1 VVKAGRIA
9 AGLAGA
15 IALVLVLAQLLLPGI
30 AASRIS
36 SRVGKYG
43 TVESVSVSAWPAIE
57 LLWGHADSV
66 TVRAGRLTIS
76 PKQTTKLLWE
86 ARGAA
91 TLDVTAP
98 AVREGRLRLRNVSL
112 RKRGSLL
119 AAEAEMTQADI
130 RAALPP
136 GLSVRLLSSGG
147 GNVKVKASGGLFG
160 LGASVDA
167 VAGPSEGKLIAR
179 PLGFLLGGVRL
190 MLFADPHVQVEGVG
204 ANAVSPAAAAPATR
218 RYRLTMTARLR

>member
-15 IALVLVLAQLLLPGI
+15 IVLVLVLAQLFLPRI
-30 AASRIS
+30 ATSRIS
-36 SRVGKYG
+36 SRVSKYG
-43 TVESVSVSAWPAIE
+43 TVQSVSVSAWPAIK

-66 TVRAGRLTIS
+66 TVRAGRLWIS
-76 PKQTTKLLWE
+76 PTQTAKLLWE

-91 TLDVTAP
+91 ALRVTAP
-98 AVREGRLRLRNVSL
+98 VVQEGRLRLRDVSL
-112 RKRGSLL
+112 RKRGSLMT
-119 AAEAEMTQADI
+119 AEAQMTQADV

-136 GLSVRLLSSGG
+136 GISVRLLASGG
-147 GNVKVKASGGLFG
+147 GNVKVTASGGLFG

-167 VAGPSEGKLIAR
+167 VAGPSDGKLIAR

-190 MLFADPHVQVEGVG
+190 VLFADPHVHVEAVG
-204 ANAVSPAAAAPATR
+204 ANALSAAAGPPS
-218 RYRLTMTARLR
+218 YRLTMTARLR

>member
-43 TVESVSVSAWPAIE
+43 TVESVRVSAWPAIE

-91 TLDVTAP
+91 NLDVTAP
-98 AVREGRLRLRNVSL
+98 VVQEGRLRLRNVSL

-119 AAEAEMTQADI
+119 AAEAEMTQADV

-160 LGASVDA
+160 LSASVDA

-190 MLFADPHVQVEGVG
+190 MLFADPHVHVEGVG
-204 ANAVSPAAAAPATR
+204 ANALSAAAAAPATR

>member
-1 VVKAGRIA
+1 VVLAGRIA

-15 IALVLVLAQLLLPGI
+15 IALLLVLAQLFLPGI

-36 SRVGKYG
+36 SRVGRYG
-43 TVESVSVSAWPAIE
+43 TVESVSVSAWPAIK

-66 TVRAGRLTIS
+66 TVRAGRLTIT
-76 PKQTTKLLWE
+76 PKQTAKLLWE

-91 TLDVTAP
+91 ALRASAP
-98 AVREGRLRLRNVSL
+98 VVQEGRLRLRDASL
-112 RKRGSLL
+112 RKQSNVIT
-119 AAEAEMTQADI
+119 AEAQMTQADV

-136 GLSVRLLSSGG
+136 GMSLRLLASGG
-147 GNVKVKASGGLFG
+147 GSVKVKAGGGLFG
-160 LGASVDA
+160 LSASVEA

-179 PLGFLLGGVRL
+179 PLGFLLGGARL

-204 ANAVSPAAAAPATR
+204 ANALTAAAGAPS
-218 RYRLTMTARLR
+218 YRLTMTARLR

>member
-1 VVKAGRIA
+1 VVRAGRIA

-15 IALVLVLAQLLLPGI
+15 IALVAVLAQLFLPGI

-36 SRVGKYG
+36 SRVGRYG
-43 TVESVSVSAWPAIE
+43 TVESVSVSAWPAIK
-57 LLWGHADSV
+57 LLWGRADSV

-76 PKQTTKLLWE
+76 PKQTAKLLWE

-91 TLDVTAP
+91 TMRVTAP
-98 AVREGRLRLRNVSL
+98 AVQEGRLRLRDVSV

-119 AAEAEMTQADI
+119 TAEAQMTQADVS
-130 RAALPP
+130 AALPP
-136 GLSVRLLSSGG
+136 GLSVRLLASSA

-160 LGASVDA
+160 LSASVDA

-190 MLFADPHVQVEGVG
+190 MLFADPHVRVEGVG
-204 ANAVSPAAAAPATR
+204 ANALSAAAGGP

>member
-1 VVKAGRIA
+1 MVRAGRIA

-15 IALVLVLAQLLLPGI
+15 IALLLALAQLLLPGI

-43 TVESVSVSAWPAIE
+43 NVERVSVSAWPAIK
-57 LLWGHADSV
+57 LLWGRADSV

-76 PKQTTKLLWE
+76 PEQTAKLLWE
-86 ARGAA
+86 ARGVA
-91 TLDVTAP
+91 TMRVTAP
-98 AVREGRLRLRNVSL
+98 TVQEGRLRLRDVSL
-112 RKRGSLL
+112 RKRGTLL
-119 AAEAEMTQADI
+119 TAEAQMTQADV

-136 GLSVRLLSSGG
+136 GLSVRLLASGG

-190 MLFADPHVQVEGVG
+190 MLFADPHVRVEGVG
-204 ANAVSPAAAAPATR
+204 ANELSAAVGAP
-218 RYRLTMTARLR
+218 RYRLTMIARLR

>member
-1 VVKAGRIA
+1 VVRAGRIA
-9 AGLAGA
+9 AGLAAA
-15 IALVLVLAQLLLPGI
+15 IALVLVLAQLFLPGI

-57 LLWGHADSV
+57 LLWGRADSV
-66 TVRAGRLTIS
+66 NVRAGRLTIS
-76 PKQTTKLLWE
+76 PKQTAKLLWDG
-86 ARGAA
+86 RGAA
-91 TLDVTAP
+91 AMRVTAP
-98 AVREGRLRLRNVSL
+98 VVREGRLRLLDVSL

-119 AAEAEMTQADI
+119 TAEAQMTQADV

-136 GLSVRLLSSGG
+136 GLSVRLLASGG

-160 LGASVDA
+160 LSASVDA
-167 VAGPSEGKLIAR
+167 VAGPSDGKLIAR

-190 MLFADPHVQVEGVG
+190 MLFADPHVRVEAVG
-204 ANAVSPAAAAPATR
+204 ANALPATAGGP
-218 RYRLTMTARLR
+218 RYRLTMMARLR

>member
-1 VVKAGRIA
+1 LA
-9 AGLAGA
+9 AAV
-15 IALVLVLAQLLLPGI
+15 ALLLVLAQLFLPGI

-43 TVESVSVSAWPAIE
+43 TVESVSVSAWPAIK
-57 LLWGHADSV
+57 LLWGRADSV
-66 TVRAGRLTIS
+66 TVKAGRLTIS
-76 PKQTTKLLWE
+76 PKQTAKLLWD

-91 TLDVTAP
+91 TVRATAP
-98 AVREGRLRLRNVSL
+98 VVQEGRLRLLDVSL

-119 AAEAEMTQADI
+119 TTEAQMTQADV

-136 GLSVRLLSSGG
+136 GLSVRLLASGG

-160 LGASVDA
+160 LSASVDA

-190 MLFADPHVQVEGVG
+190 TLFADPHVRVEGVG
-204 ANAVSPAAAAPATR
+204 ANPLSAAAGAP

>member
-36 SRVGKYG
+36 SRVGRYG
-43 TVESVSVSAWPAIE
+43 TVESVRVSAWPAIK

-66 TVRAGRLTIS
+66 TVRTGRLTIS
-76 PKQTTKLLWE
+76 PRQTAKLLWD
-86 ARGAA
+86 ARDAA
-91 TLDVTAP
+91 SLNVTAP
-98 AVREGRLRLRNVSL
+98 AVQVGRLPLRNVSL

-119 AAEAEMTQADI
+119 TAEAEMTQADV

-136 GLSVRLLSSGG
+136 GLSVHLLSSGG

-179 PLGFLLGGVRL
+179 PLGFLLGGLRL

-204 ANAVSPAAAAPATR
+204 ANALAAATGAPAAPS
-218 RYRLTMTARLR
+218 YRLTMTARLR

>member
-15 IALVLVLAQLLLPGI
+15 IALLLALAQLLLPGI

-43 TVESVSVSAWPAIE
+43 TVESVRVSAWPAIE

-66 TVRAGRLTIS
+66 MVRAGRLTIN
-76 PKQTTKLLWE
+76 PKQTTKLVWE

-91 TLDVTAP
+91 SLDVTAP
-98 AVREGRLRLRNVSL
+98 AVQEGRLRLRNVSL

-119 AAEAEMTQADI
+119 AAEAEMTQADV

-160 LGASVDA
+160 LSASVDA
-167 VAGPSEGKLIAR
+167 VAGPSEGRLIAR
-179 PLGFLLGGVRL
+179 PLGFLFGGVRL

-204 ANAVSPAAAAPATR
+204 ANALSAAAAAAATR
-218 RYRLTMTARLR
+218 RYLLTMTARLR

>member
-1 VVKAGRIA
+1 MAGRIA
-9 AGLAGA
+9 AVLAGA
-15 IALVLVLAQLLLPGI
+15 IALFLVLAQLFLPGI

-43 TVESVSVSAWPAIE
+43 TVESVSVSAWPAIK

-76 PKQTTKLLWE
+76 PKQTAKLLWE

-91 TLDVTAP
+91 AMRATAP
-98 AVREGRLRLRNVSL
+98 VVQEGRLRLRDVSL
-112 RKRGSLL
+112 RKRGSLMT
-119 AAEAEMTQADI
+119 AEAQMTQADV

-136 GLSVRLLSSGG
+136 RLSVHLLASGG
-147 GNVKVKASGGLFG
+147 GSVTVKASGGLFG

-167 VAGPSEGKLIAR
+167 VAGPSEGRLIAR
-179 PLGFLLGGVRL
+179 PLGFLLRGVRL

-204 ANAVSPAAAAPATR
+204 ANALSAAAGAPS
-218 RYRLTMTARLR
+218 YRLTMTARLR

>member
-1 VVKAGRIA
+1 MAGRIA

-36 SRVGKYG
+36 SRVGEYG
-43 TVESVSVSAWPAIE
+43 TVESVRVSAWPAIK

-76 PKQTTKLLWE
+76 PNQTTKLLWE

-91 TLDVTAP
+91 TLRVTAP
-98 AVREGRLRLRNVSL
+98 AVQEGRLRLGNVSL

-119 AAEAEMTQADI
+119 TAEAEMTQADV

-147 GNVKVKASGGLFG
+147 GNVTVKASGGLFG
-160 LGASVDA
+160 LSASVDA

-179 PLGFLLGGVRL
+179 PLGFLLGGVRV

-204 ANAVSPAAAAPATR
+204 ANALSAAAGAPAAP

>member
-1 VVKAGRIA
+1 MAGRIA

-15 IALVLVLAQLLLPGI
+15 IALVLVLAQLFLPGI

-43 TVESVSVSAWPAIE
+43 TVESVGVSAWPAIK
-57 LLWGHADSV
+57 LLWGRADSV
-66 TVRAGRLTIS
+66 TVRAGKLRIS
-76 PKQTTKLLWE
+76 PRQTAKLLWE

-91 TLDVTAP
+91 ALRATAP
-98 AVREGRLRLRNVSL
+98 VVQEGRLRLRDVSL
-112 RKRGSLL
+112 RKRGSLVT
-119 AAEAEMTQADI
+119 AEAQITQADV

-136 GLSVRLLSSGG
+136 GLSVRLLASGG

-179 PLGFLLGGVRL
+179 PLGFLLGGARL

-204 ANAVSPAAAAPATR
+204 ANALSANAGAPS
-218 RYRLTMTARLR
+218 YRLTMTARLR

>member
-9 AGLAGA
+9 AALAGA
-15 IALVLVLAQLLLPGI
+15 IALVLVLAQLFLPGI

-43 TVESVSVSAWPAIE
+43 TVKSVSVSAWPAIE

-66 TVRAGRLTIS
+66 TVKAGRLRLS
-76 PKQTTKLLWE
+76 PKQTAKLLWE

-91 TLDVTAP
+91 ALRATAP
-98 AVREGRLRLRNVSL
+98 VVQEGRLRLSDVSL
-112 RKRGSLL
+112 RKRGTLVT
-119 AAEAEMTQADI
+119 AEAQMTQADV

-136 GLSVRLLSSGG
+136 GLSVRLLASGG
-147 GNVKVKASGGLFG
+147 GNVKVRASGGLFG

-190 MLFADPHVQVEGVG
+190 MLFADPHVQVAGVG
-204 ANAVSPAAAAPATR
+204 ANALSASAGAPS
-218 RYRLTMTARLR
+218 YRLTMTARLR

>member
-1 VVKAGRIA
+1 MAGRIA

-15 IALVLVLAQLLLPGI
+15 IALVLVLAQLFLPGI

-36 SRVGKYG
+36 TRVGKYG
-43 TVESVSVSAWPAIE
+43 TVAGVSVSAWPAIE

-76 PKQTTKLLWE
+76 PKQSARLLWE
-86 ARGAA
+86 ARGVA
-91 TLDVTAP
+91 TLNLTAP
-98 AVREGRLRLRNVSL
+98 AVQEGRLRLRNVSL
-112 RKRGSLL
+112 RKRRSLL
-119 AAEAEMTQADI
+119 TAEAEMTQADV

-136 GLSVRLLSSGG
+136 GLFVRLLSSGG

-160 LGASVDA
+160 LSASVDA

-179 PLGFLLGGVRL
+179 PLGFLVGGLRL
-190 MLFADPHVQVEGVG
+190 MLFADPHVQVVGVG
-204 ANAVSPAAAAPATR
+204 ANAISQSAGALAAPG
-218 RYRLTMTARLR
+218 YRLKMTARLR